1 MKDNRQRN
9 RQKEKESRGYAK
21 KGRGEREKV
30 EGRESR
36 TAKSKIGNGRNIEG
50 NQ

>member
-1 MKDNRQRN
+1 M
-9 RQKEKESRGYAK
+9 QKKAE
-21 KGRGEREKV
+21 EREKV
-30 EGRESR
+30 EGREFR